1 MNLTA
6 DKILL
11 ISSINLKESK
21 MKLLAFLLFV
31 FIISYVVMDVF
42 IGPSLTA
49 ADLFILN
56 F

>member
-1 MNLTA
+1 MNLIAEKT
-6 DKILL
+6 L
-11 ISSINLKESK
+11 STNSIKLRLNK
-21 MKLLAFLLFV
+21 MKLLAFLIFV
-31 FIISYVVMDVF
+31 FIVSYVVMDVF